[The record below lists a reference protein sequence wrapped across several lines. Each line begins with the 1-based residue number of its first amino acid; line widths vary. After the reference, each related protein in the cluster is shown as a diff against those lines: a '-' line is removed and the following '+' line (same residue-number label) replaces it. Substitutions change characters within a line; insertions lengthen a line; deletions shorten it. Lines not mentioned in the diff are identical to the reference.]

1 MRQSHAA
8 QHVRRLGELDVV
20 VADNLYAVAP
30 RIEKVEKRTGQRL
43 DTRLG
48 ERFADCILVVDHKS
62 KMTAAVSTLGMAL
75 PQCEELVAQID
86 EGRSGALAPKF
97 EVEQSTVE
105 RQSLFDITDLE
116 RYMIKTN
123 RTCFSCFSHA
133 SL

>member
-62 KMTAAVSTLGMAL
+62 KVTAVVSTLGTAL
-75 PQCEELVAQID
+75 LQCEELVAQID
-86 EGRSGALAPKF
+86 EGRSGALA
-97 EVEQSTVE
+97 
-105 RQSLFDITDLE
+105 RSL
-116 RYMIKTN
+116 KSNN
-123 RTCFSCFSHA
+123 RP
-133 SL
+133 